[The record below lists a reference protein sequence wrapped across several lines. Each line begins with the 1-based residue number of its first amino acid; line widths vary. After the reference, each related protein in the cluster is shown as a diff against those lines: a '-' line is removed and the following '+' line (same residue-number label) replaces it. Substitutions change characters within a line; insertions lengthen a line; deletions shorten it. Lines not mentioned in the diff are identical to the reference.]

1 MGSASAQHRA
11 DEISGDRK
19 AEGFGEVPSRGQ
31 DEPPGTRKLEVVTRH
46 DASLPGIC
54 G

>member
-1 MGSASAQHRA
+1 MGSASAQLA
-11 DEISGDRK
+11 DVE
-19 AEGFGEVPSRGQ
+19 AGFGEVPSRGQ

-46 DASLPGIC
+46 DAGLPGIC